1 MHKKYSIGII
11 LIAIYIVF
19 LFTIP
24 PLVFEKSVT
33 PILAGITVI
42 MVAIYVLLGLDII
55 HRTVIAMFGAILSI
69 ILAILLGSMVAEDSL
84 HFVIESVDFNTI
96 GLLLGMMIMVAILGE
111 TGVFHQVGIKLG
123 KIKWIVMEYEKIR
136 ILKIYEYDKTVFVLI
151 NSDTQ
156 LEHTVDNILGYYYD
170 LDEIPKSLF

>member
-1 MHKKYSIGII
+1 MQKKYLVGII

-24 PLVFEKSVT
+24 PLIYEKSVT

-42 MVAIYVLLGLDII
+42 MVAMYVLLGLDII

-69 ILAILLGSMVAEDSL
+69 ILAIALGSMLAEDSVE
-84 HFVIESVDFNTI
+84 FVIESVDFNTI

-123 KIKWIVMEYEKIR
+123 KIRRVM
-136 ILKIYEYDKTVFVLI
+136 F
-151 NSDTQ
+151 
-156 LEHTVDNILGYYYD
+156 GY
-170 LDEIPKSLF
+170 